1 MQMTVRTS
9 RFSMR
14 WQSMVVSCVLAVVA
28 VQPAL
33 AADVAGTGGAI
44 GFAKAVDMAMAQTP
58 EMLKAR
64 AQIAE
69 ARGGVR
75 QARGHLLPSLSASLT
90 GMGSDNPLNVFGMKL
105 SQGKATF
112 NDFGASQFLGPQSL
126 GIAPNNLDNP
136 GWYRNYQP
144 KLSLQV
150 PVYNGGRIWGGLS
163 QARAYLAAARQGDE
177 AARQHMI
184 YEVLGA
190 YEGVNSAQAFVG
202 VAGKAIAAA
211 DAYVKI
217 SQHLFAQGVVSK
229 SDLLRAQLN
238 LTDAR
243 LQGEEARN
251 ALADR
256 QADLRM
262 LIGLPADS
270 PLHVTQTV
278 GVALPGTDLAELR
291 RQGATANPGVRAR
304 LFQVEAAQA
313 GVGMARAGY
322 LPHFNIQ
329 ISREWNSPAL
339 DGGRPSYT
347 IAGVLSWN
355 IFDFGVRSGALD
367 TAEAK
372 VMQRRAEA
380 RQARESTELAVDKSW
395 RAVRL
400 AGERVAAR
408 KLGVAEASEA
418 ERLARLRYAK
428 GVSTIAELLSTQVAL
443 DQARSQLVAARYQE
457 VMAGASLLL
466 ATGQLR
472 LSALHAVPLPAP

>member
-1 MQMTVRTS
+1 MQM
-9 RFSMR
+9 
-14 WQSMVVSCVLAVVA
+14 MVCPTDCWKGALVALLLAVV
-28 VQPAL
+28 VGQPVM
-33 AADVAGTGGAI
+33 AAGDNIAGNRI
-44 GFAKAVDMAMAQTP
+44 SFAKAVNMALAQTP
-58 EMLKAR
+58 EMLKAQ

-75 QARGHLLPSLSASLT
+75 QARGHLLPSLSASFT

-112 NDFGASQFLGPQSL
+112 NDFGANQFLGPQTL
-126 GIAPNNLDNP
+126 GVTPNNLDNP
-136 GWYRNYQP
+136 DWYRNYQP

-150 PVYNGGRIWGGLS
+150 PVYNGGQIWGGLS
-163 QARAYLAAARQGDE
+163 QARAYLAAARQGDQ

-184 YEVLGA
+184 YEVLSA
-190 YEGVNSAQAFVG
+190 YEGVNSAQSFVG
-202 VAGKAIAAA
+202 VAGKAINAAK
-211 DAYVKI
+211 AYVKI

-229 SDLLRAQLN
+229 SDLLRAELN
-238 LTDAR
+238 LTNAR

-256 QADLRM
+256 RAELRM
-262 LIGLPADS
+262 LIGLPPGT
-270 PLHVTQTV
+270 PLQITQTIS
-278 GVALPGTDLAELR
+278 AILPRMGLAELR
-291 RQGATANPGVRAR
+291 RQGAAANPGVRAR

-313 GVGMARAGY
+313 GVSMARASY

-329 ISREWNSPAL
+329 ISREWNSPSL

-355 IFDFGVRSGALD
+355 IFDFGARSGALD
-367 TAEAK
+367 TAEAQ
-372 VMQRRAEA
+372 VMERRAEA

-395 RAVRL
+395 RAVHL

-418 ERLARLRYAK
+418 ERLARLRYEK
-428 GVSTIAELLSTQVAL
+428 GVSTIADLLSAQAAL

-457 VMAGASLLL
+457 VMAGASLML
-466 ATGQLR
+466 ATGQLH
-472 LSALHAVPLPAP
+472 LSALRAVPLDTP